1 MRPTRLEI
9 KLSNLKHN
17 IEAIKNIIFNNAE
30 IIAVLKASA
39 YGNGAEILLNTFKD
53 ERINN
58 FAVAI
63 PDEGEKLR
71 KLDKNINII
80 ILNQPNICEINT
92 IIDNNLTCGACSIE
106 FLEALDKKSYENKTT
121 TRIHIEVDTGEG
133 RNGVLPEFLPEF
145 LDRVLK
151 LKNIQIEGVFTHL
164 TCADSD
170 SEYTYLQI
178 KKFNKAI
185 EYIKSKGV
193 NVKYIHAANSSGIL
207 GYKDAHFNAV
217 RPGIM
222 LYGYYPDSKY
232 KDKVELKP
240 VEKLVSKINY
250 IKTMPIGSGISYDK
264 TFIAERE
271 TKIAV
276 IPIGYA
282 DGYKRAFSNKAEV
295 LINGKRA
302 KVIGKV
308 CMDMIMVDITDLEN
322 VNINDD
328 VYLFDNEEIT
338 VEELAK
344 IADTINYEIIS
355 TISFRVD
362 RKCISE

>member
-9 KLSNLKHN
+9 NLSNLKHN
-17 IEAIKNIIFNNAE
+17 IKAVKSIVSNNVE

-39 YGNGAEILLNTFKD
+39 YGNGAETLLNTLKS
-53 ERINN
+53 EGINN

-63 PDEGEKLR
+63 PEEGEKLR
-71 KLDKNINII
+71 KLDDKINII
-80 ILNQPNICEINT
+80 ILNQPNVSDVNT
-92 IIDNNLTCGACSIE
+92 IIKNDLTCGVCELE
-106 FLEALDKKSYENKTT
+106 FLEELNKKSVQNKKISK
-121 TRIHIEVDTGEG
+121 IHIEIDTGEG
-133 RNGVLPEFLPEF
+133 RNGVLPDKLSEF
-145 LDRVLK
+145 LDKVLE
-151 LKNIQIEGVFTHL
+151 LKNIKIEGIFTHL

-170 SEYTYLQI
+170 KDYTYNQI
-178 KKFNKAI
+178 EKFNKG
-185 EYIKSKGV
+185 IKCVQNKGIDI
-193 NVKYIHAANSSGIL
+193 KFIHAANSSGVL
-207 GYKDAHFNAV
+207 GYKEAHFNAV

-232 KDKVELKP
+232 SSMIKLKP
-240 VEKLVSKINY
+240 VEKLISKINY
-250 IKTMPIGSGISYDK
+250 IKTMPIGSGVSYDK
-264 TFIAERE
+264 TFIAKRE
-271 TKIAV
+271 TKVAV
-276 IPIGYA
+276 VPIGYA

-308 CMDMIMVDITDLEN
+308 CMDMIMVDVTDLEN
-322 VNINDD
+322 VNINDA

-362 RKCISE
+362 RVYVNE

>member
-1 MRPTRLEI
+1 MLSYLLSPLEF
-9 KLSNLKHN
+9 
-17 IEAIKNIIFNNAE
+17 IKNANSTGE
-30 IIAVLKASA
+30 I
-39 YGNGAEILLNTFKD
+39 D
-53 ERINN
+53 
-58 FAVAI
+58 
-63 PDEGEKLR
+63 
-71 KLDKNINII
+71 
-80 ILNQPNICEINT
+80 T
-92 IIDNNLTCGACSIE
+92 IIDNDLTCGACEIE
-106 FLEALDKKSYENKTT
+106 FLEELNRKSVQNNKISK
-121 TRIHIEVDTGEG
+121 IHIEVDTGEG
-133 RNGVLPEFLPEF
+133 RNGVLPNKLPEF
-145 LDRVLK
+145 LDQVIS

-170 SEYTYLQI
+170 KEYTYVQI
-178 KKFNKAI
+178 DKFNKAI
-185 EYIKSKGV
+185 NYIKSKGV
-193 NVKYIHAANSSGIL
+193 EIKFIHAANSSGVL
-207 GYKDAHFNAV
+207 GYKESHFNAV

-222 LYGYYPDSKY
+222 LYGYYPDNKY
-232 KDKVELKP
+232 SRNVTLRP

-250 IKTMPIGSGISYDK
+250 IKVMPIGSGISYDK

-271 TKIAV
+271 TKIGV
-276 IPIGYA
+276 VPIGYA

-295 LINGKRA
+295 LINGKRS

-362 RKCISE
+362 RVYINE

>member
-9 KLSNLKHN
+9 NLSNLRHN
-17 IEAIKNIIFNNAE
+17 INQIKTIISNTTE

-39 YGNGAEILLNTFKD
+39 YGNGAEILLNTFKS
-53 ERINN
+53 EGINN

-71 KLDKNINII
+71 KLDNNINIV
-80 ILNQPNICEINT
+80 ILNQPNVCEIDK
-92 IIDNNLTCGACSIE
+92 IINNDLACGVCELT
-106 FLEALDKKSYENKTT
+106 FLEELNKRSQENNKISK
-121 TRIHIEVDTGEG
+121 IHIEVDTGEG
-133 RNGVLPEFLPEF
+133 RNGVLPSELPEF
-145 LDRVLK
+145 LDKVLE
-151 LKNIQIEGVFTHL
+151 LKNIKIEGIFTHL
-164 TCADSD
+164 TCADSY
-170 SEYTYLQI
+170 SEYTYAQI
-178 KKFNKAI
+178 DKFNKSI
-185 EYIKSKGV
+185 EFVISKGV
-193 NVKYIHAANSSGIL
+193 DIKFIHAANSSGVL
-207 GYKDAHFNAV
+207 AYKEAHFNAV

-232 KDKVELKP
+232 SSKVNLKP

-271 TKIAV
+271 TKITV
-276 IPIGYA
+276 VKIGYA
-282 DGYKRAFSNKAEV
+282 DGYKRAFSNRAEV
-295 LINGKRA
+295 LVNGKRA
-302 KVIGKV
+302 KVVGKV
-308 CMDMIMVDITDLEN
+308 CMDMIMVDVTDLEN

-328 VYLFDNEEIT
+328 VYLFDNDEIT

-344 IADTINYEIIS
+344 LAGTINYEIIS

-362 RKCISE
+362 RIYINE